1 MYILFHYT
9 NGTTT
14 TLQLFY
20 FVALFFLLISIDKL
34 LGKPNVNFKF
44 LGYGIITLSTLE
56 SFYCLSQ
63 FLGIFSSQSKLFAVT
78 GSWVN
83 PNVVAQFLAITIPF
97 FLYLL
102 QFQFKKIILSC
113 LGIVLIALV
122 LLKCRS
128 AFIGTVVSVIVYY
141 GLKYNFK
148 SWLINPKNKK
158 SVRTLFVIFLIL
170 IIPVA
175 SHLYT
180 TKKASADGRLFIWKL
195 SAMMAIEKPIT
206 GYGYG
211 LFEKEYNLFQAAYIG
226 KGKASVDEQTTAG
239 PTLMPYNEILQNAV
253 NGGAMGLLLF
263 LVFFSSL
270 FLSNQPK
277 RTEDLN
283 LKAQTID
290 IANKNNLAP
299 LAYAGIVGFLVM
311 SMFNFAIQ
319 VVPVMAVLIL
329 YTAIV
334 CRHLNPICFSYKS
347 SFLQTKWLRISSKS
361 FICLCSC
368 YLLYSVVNIT
378 YADSQ
383 NKKASILKSNGQFKE
398 ALELMTKIEYW
409 QQEESNYWKN
419 LGNIHFLN
427 RDYVAALKSLNR
439 AKEVSSTPDLY
450 LGSGICYYNQK
461 LYAQAINQY
470 TQLVLLH
477 PSKFH
482 YRFRLMTAY
491 FKNKDTANTLIVA
504 KGILDLKP
512 KISSEKVTKY
522 KKIAYKLSL
531 ALDKNFKTKEKLKK
545 QFLQTKK
552 QRQLHF

>member
-1 MYILFHYT
+1 
-9 NGTTT
+9 
-14 TLQLFY
+14 
-20 FVALFFLLISIDKL
+20 VALFFLIISIDKL
-34 LGKPNVNFKF
+34 LGKPNVNFTF
-44 LGYGIITLSTLE
+44 LSYGIITLSTVE
-56 SFYCLSQ
+56 SCYCLSQ
-63 FLGIFSSQSKLFAVT
+63 FLGFFSSQSKLFAVT

-102 QFQFKKIILSC
+102 QFQFKKIMLSC

-128 AFIGTVVSVIVYY
+128 AYIGSVVSVIVYY
-141 GLKYNFK
+141 GLKYDFK

-170 IIPVA
+170 VIPLA
-175 SHLYT
+175 SNLYT
-180 TKKASADGRLFIWKL
+180 SKKASADGRIFIWKL

-226 KGKASVDEQTTAG
+226 QGKATLEEQTTAG

-253 NGGAMGLLLF
+253 NGGAIGLLLF

-270 FLSNQPK
+270 LISNQPK
-277 RTEDLN
+277 RAEDLN
-283 LKAQTID
+283 I
-290 IANKNNLAP
+290 IAPSVGITNKNNLAP

-311 SMFNFAIQ
+311 SLVNFAIQ

-329 YTAIV
+329 YAAIV
-334 CRHLNPICFSYKS
+334 CRHLNPICLTYKS
-347 SFLQTKWLRISSKS
+347 SFLLSKWLNFTRKS
-361 FICLCSC
+361 FVCLCCC
-368 YLLYSVVNIT
+368 YLLYAVLNIA
-378 YADSQ
+378 YADSL

-398 ALELMTKIEYW
+398 ALKLMISIENWQKEEPNYW
-409 QQEESNYWKN
+409 SNYA
-419 LGNIHFLN
+419 NIHFLN
-427 RDYVAALKSLNR
+427 KDFLAAQKCIGC
-439 AKEVSSTPDLY
+439 AKKLSSTPNLY

-461 LYAQAINQY
+461 LYAQAIKQY
-470 TQLVLLH
+470 TRLVLLH
-477 PSKFH
+477 PSKFN

-491 FKNKDTANTLIVA
+491 FKNKDTTNALIVA

-512 KISSEKVTKY
+512 KIPSEKVTKY
-522 KKIAYKLSL
+522 KKIVYKLSL

-545 QFLQTKK
+545 QFLQTKN